1 MLFNSR
7 SISLIMAFVIAIF
20 TTTTISFFLT
30 ETNSNL
36 IIILATSFGTS
47 FFICFATI
55 EVLIFKEI
63 RRLYLVFNK
72 LKGSDLSIKQNDIKA
87 YQNMAQEV
95 IAFVNTKQKEVENLK
110 KLQSF
115 RKEFL
120 ADISHELKTPVFAAQ
135 GFVHTLLDG
144 AVDDEKVRYKF
155 LNKAANS
162 LDSLDN
168 LVNDLVVISQMESG
182 EVKMELDSFDIVQT
196 IRSVFD
202 MLEEK
207 ANSRGVNLRLVCK
220 EEKIFTYADQF
231 RISQVLKNLV
241 DNAIKYGSDNG
252 GDITVLVKW
261 LEDDVK
267 IEVSDQGNGIPK
279 KHLASI
285 FQRFYRVEKS
295 RSKEKGGTG
304 LGLSIVRYIVEA
316 HASKISVN
324 SNEKKGTT
332 FTFKLTQGADNEV

>member
-1 MLFNSR
+1 
-7 SISLIMAFVIAIF
+7 MAVVIAIF
-20 TTTTISFFLT
+20 TTTTVSFLGEENQT
-30 ETNSNL
+30 DL
-36 IIILATSFGTS
+36 VIVGITSFGVS
-47 FFICFATI
+47 FFICFAII

-63 RRLYLVFNK
+63 RRLYLVFQK
-72 LKGSDLSIKQNDIKA
+72 LKGSELSIKSNDISS

-144 AVDDEKVRYKF
+144 AVDDENVRHKF
-155 LNKAANS
+155 LRKAANS
-162 LDSLDN
+162 LDALDN

-182 EVKMELDSFDIVQT
+182 EVKMELEAFDLVHT
-196 IRSVFD
+196 IKSVFD

-207 ANSRGVNLRLVCK
+207 AKSRGVELRLICK
-220 EEKIFTYADQF
+220 EANVFAYADQF

-252 GDITVLVKW
+252 GVISVSVKVLD
-261 LEDDVK
+261 EDVK
-267 IEVSDQGNGIPK
+267 IEVSDQGKGIPK
-279 KHLASI
+279 KHLSSI

-332 FTFKLTQGADNEV
+332 FTFKLTKGVNNEV

>member
-7 SISLIMAFVIAIF
+7 SISLILAIVIAIF
-20 TTTTISFFLT
+20 TTTTISFFLD
-30 ETNSNL
+30 ESNANLL
-36 IIILATSFGTS
+36 IVLATSFGTS

-63 RRLYLVFNK
+63 RRLYLVFK
-72 LKGSDLSIKQNDIKA
+72 RLKGSELSIKANDINS
-87 YQNMAQEV
+87 YQNMGQEV
-95 IAFVNTKQKEVENLK
+95 IAFVNTKQQEIENLK

-144 AVDDEKVRYKF
+144 AVDDEAVRYKF
-155 LNKAANS
+155 LRKAANS

-168 LVNDLVVISQMESG
+168 LVNDLVAISQMESG
-182 EVKMELDSFDIVQT
+182 EVKMELLSFDVVQT

-207 ANSRGVNLRLVCK
+207 SKSQGVSLTLICK
-220 EEKIFTYADQF
+220 EEKLFIYADQF
-231 RISQVLKNLV
+231 RIGQVLKNLV

-252 GDITVLVKW
+252 GEIRVLVKE
-261 LEDDVK
+261 LDEDVK
-267 IEVSDQGNGIPK
+267 IEVSDKGNGIPK
-279 KHLASI
+279 EHLASI

-316 HASKISVN
+316 HASKITVN
-324 SNEKKGTT
+324 SNVKKGTT
-332 FTFKLTQGADNEV
+332 FTFKLTKGADNEV

>member
-1 MLFNSR
+1 M
-7 SISLIMAFVIAIF
+7 IMAIMIAVF
-20 TTTTISFFLT
+20 TATTLSFFL
-30 ETNSNL
+30 EESNSNL
-36 IIILATSFGTS
+36 IIVFATSFGTS
-47 FFICFATI
+47 FLICFATI

-63 RRLYLVFNK
+63 RRLYLVFNR
-72 LKGSDLSIKQNDIKA
+72 LKGSELSIKPNDINS
-87 YQNMAQEV
+87 YQNMGQEV
-95 IAFVNTKQKEVENLK
+95 IAFVNTKQQEVENLK

-144 AVDDEKVRYKF
+144 AVDDENVRYKF
-155 LNKAANS
+155 LKKAANS

-168 LVNDLVVISQMESG
+168 LVNDLMVISQMESG
-182 EVKMELDSFDIVQT
+182 EVKMELDSFDIIQT
-196 IRSVFD
+196 VKSVFD
-202 MLEEK
+202 MLEDK
-207 ANSRGVNLRLVCK
+207 ATSRGVKLKLVSK
-220 EEKIFTYADQF
+220 DEKVFTYADSF

-252 GDITVLVKW
+252 GDIKVCIKILD
-261 LEDDVK
+261 EDVK
-267 IEVSDQGNGIPK
+267 VEVSDQGKGIPK
-279 KHLASI
+279 EHLASV

-324 SNEKKGTT
+324 SNDKKGTT
-332 FTFKLTQGADNEV
+332 FTFKLTKGADNEI